1 MPNLKGLALQ
11 NFRTFTVKEDL
22 EFAPIT
28 LITGTNNAGK
38 SSVFKAIQFLVHNYE
53 NGIVSETLDFKDM
66 RHELGN
72 LERIFNRA
80 VMATFKNSDIQK
92 NQSMYSRLS
101 ELRDNT
107 GDGTIKL
114 PIFEDDEDLV
124 FAFPITLGSG
134 REIAA
139 FFEIRYDL
147 NRIISKTTPDEKRV
161 SHDIKSIAVVKDGKY
176 LHWSNLI
183 GYTQHDEDGPYWDL
197 QTSIDLQNI
206 IQLLLEAL
214 FKDKKGVEPNGKTED
229 YFTVDL
235 FARIK
240 KYKGIYFD
248 LPFFNKKID
257 VYEDFIKRLSEG
269 KYLFSDYSN
278 AEADDKSKLLAI
290 HENVTTQLLL
300 GKSNSHREVLDSFKD
315 SFTGIFGEMDR
326 DIVREESREKLSDK
340 TSDSNEGKN
349 IRDALTEPKLQTTPN
364 SQIFVTLLKAI
375 EKDFLDAVGKTF
387 GSLKNVYFLPTAR
400 GRNREWFIDEQNSE
414 DIQIARDFS
423 AIYLKHYKQIQNFVN
438 FWIGKGEIDEA
449 DEKGQKKQKGFK
461 IGKELYVFRDET
473 IGLTKIFLVNFDGS
487 KTPLVD
493 LGYGV
498 SQLLPIIMKIAIVAH
513 QQQRT
518 YEYNHNDPEG
528 SFETTIYFSPSTL
541 LIEEPEAN
549 LHPSLQSKIAE
560 LLIDAASRFNIQ
572 FLLETHSEYLIYK
585 FQEYIGKKIVSPNDI
600 KMYYFNH
607 PNDVKEG
614 LKEKYVNEVKIDEDG
629 SIEYEKYFGEGFFD
643 EQTNLKL
650 SLLNIRR
657 DRFIEDYESIKGKL
671 IKSGETLK
679 EYDDKINE
687 LNLKLSTTTSGK
699 DELEKQ
705 LLELKSQKDQKESE
719 FQTLIDEQE
728 RKIDEYTTKSDYSNY
743 VTEIQTIIDPTKID
757 SSKTLRYLSTGKF
770 LLKTLD
776 SAADFAPVI
785 IQYGRAM
792 EFQMTKWVNDFKS
805 SLSTVDKDT
814 WKTEVNYKD
823 KLIDIFNNL
832 GITMPSTDTI
842 GFNMGTINQK
852 KICFYQLKTF
862 TNNSD
867 TKYKFGELIQ
877 IFELFYYISPATNA
891 TYNYNS
897 VPLMVAFSDYLKNI
911 WTNYDSAEGL
921 FNTCRYILDLRNCA
935 GHTYNDT
942 VCANDVIDKSTAED
956 YVAKVEAI
964 LGCL

>member
-1 MPNLKGLALQ
+1 MPNLKGLGLQ
-11 NFRTFTVKEDL
+11 NFRTFSTKEHL
-22 EFAPIT
+22 KFAPIT

-53 NGIVSETLDFKDM
+53 NGIVSETLDFKSM

-72 LERIFNRA
+72 LERIFNRQ
-80 VMATFKNSDIQK
+80 VMSTFKSAETTK
-92 NQSMYSRLS
+92 LYSMYTRLADLS
-101 ELRDNT
+101 KEAGNNPS
-107 GDGTIKL
+107 KL

-139 FFEIRYDL
+139 SFEIRYDL
-147 NRIISKTTPDEKRV
+147 NRIISKTTPVEKRV
-161 SHDIKSIAVVKDGKY
+161 SHHIKSIAVVKDGKY

-183 GYTQHDEDGPYWDL
+183 GYTQHEEDGPYWDL

-206 IQLLLEAL
+206 IQLLLKAT
-214 FKDKKGVEPNGKTED
+214 FKNKKGLEPNEKTED

-240 KYKGIYFD
+240 KYKGICFD
-248 LPFFNKKID
+248 LPFFNNKTD
-257 VYEDFIKRLSEG
+257 AYGDFISKLSVG

-278 AEADDKSKLLAI
+278 VEAEEKSKLSAI
-290 HENVTTQLLL
+290 EESVTTKLLL
-300 GKSNSHREVLDSFKD
+300 GKSNSHSEVLDSFKD
-315 SFTGIFGEMDR
+315 SFSGIFDGMHR
-326 DIVREESREKLSDK
+326 DIVRAEFREESSEK
-340 TSDSNEGKN
+340 TSNSSEEKN
-349 IRDALTEPKLQTTPN
+349 IRDIFKEPKLQTTPN

-387 GSLKNVYFLPTAR
+387 YSLKNIYFLPTTR

-414 DIQIARDFS
+414 DIQIARDFT
-423 AIYLKHYKQIQNFVN
+423 AINLKHHKQIQNFVN
-438 FWIGKGEIDEA
+438 FWIGKGEIDED
-449 DEKGQKKQKGFK
+449 DEKGHKIQKGLK

-487 KTPLVD
+487 KTPLID

-513 QQQRT
+513 KHQRT
-518 YEYNHNDPEG
+518 YEYNHTEPEG
-528 SFETTIYFSPSTL
+528 YFETAIYFSPSTL

-585 FQEYIGKKIVSPNDI
+585 FQEYVGKKIVSPDDI

-607 PNDVKEG
+607 PYDVEVGVKD
-614 LKEKYVNEVKIDEDG
+614 KYVNEVKIDDDG
-629 SIEYEKYFGEGFFD
+629 SIEYDKYFGQGFFD

-650 SLLNIRR
+650 SLLNIQR
-657 DRFIEDYESIKGKL
+657 DRFIEDYESIKEQL

-679 EYDDKINE
+679 DYDNKIVE
-687 LNLKLSTTTSGK
+687 LNSQLSTATSGK
-699 DELEKQ
+699 EELEKQ
-705 LLELKSQKDQKESE
+705 LIDTKKQKEEKESE
-719 FQTLIDEQE
+719 LQILIDEQI
-728 RKIDEYTTKSDYSNY
+728 RKIDEYTAKADYSTY
-743 VTEIQTIIDPTKID
+743 ESEIRSIIDPNKID
-757 SSKTLRYLSTGKF
+757 PSKTLRYLSTGKF
-770 LLKTLD
+770 LLKTLG
-776 SAADFAPVI
+776 SSADFAPVV
-785 IQYGRAM
+785 IQYGRAL
-792 EFQMTKWVNDFKS
+792 EFQMIKWINDFKAFLSPSDKITFS
-805 SLSTVDKDT
+805 SD
-814 WKTEVNYKD
+814 VNYKD
-823 KLIDIFNNL
+823 KLINIFNNL
-832 GITMPSTDTI
+832 SIARPGSNTI
-842 GFNMGTINQK
+842 GFDIGGINEK
-852 KICFYQLKTF
+852 KIDFYHLKTF

-867 TKYKFGELIQ
+867 TTYKFGNLTQ
-877 IFELFYYISPATNA
+877 IFELFYYISQARNP

-897 VPLMVAFSDYLKNI
+897 VPLMVAFADYLKTI
-911 WTNYDSAEGL
+911 WRDYSSAEIL
-921 FNTCRYILDLRNCA
+921 FDTCRYILDLRNCA

-942 VCANDVIDKSTAED
+942 ICVSDIVDKSTAED

-964 LGCL
+964 FSCL

>member
-1 MPNLKGLALQ
+1 MPNLKGLGLQ
-11 NFRTFTVKEDL
+11 NFRTFSTKEDL
-22 EFAPIT
+22 KFAPIT

-53 NGIVSETLDFKDM
+53 NGIVSETLDFKSM

-72 LERIFNRA
+72 LERIFNRG
-80 VMATFKNSDIQK
+80 VMSTFKNPETPK
-92 NQSMYSRLS
+92 HHSMYSRLADFRN
-101 ELRDNT
+101 EAG
-107 GDGTIKL
+107 GDSSKL

-134 REIAA
+134 RKIAA
-139 FFEIRYDL
+139 SFEIRYDL
-147 NRIISKTTPDEKRV
+147 NRIISNTTPVEKRI

-183 GYTQHDEDGPYWDL
+183 GYAQSDEDGPYWDL

-206 IQLLLEAL
+206 IQLLLEAP
-214 FKDKKGVEPNGKTED
+214 FVKNEKEYEPNQNFEKFLTL
-229 YFTVDL
+229 DL

-240 KYKGIYFD
+240 KYGKIWFD
-248 LPFFNKKID
+248 LQFFNNKTDSYK
-257 VYEDFIKRLSEG
+257 EFIEKLSEG
-269 KYLFSDYSN
+269 KYLFSDYS
-278 AEADDKSKLLAI
+278 ELEDEEKSKLSAI
-290 HENVTTQLLL
+290 QERVTNELLL
-300 GKSNSHREVLDSFKD
+300 GKSNSHSEVLESFKNNFC
-315 SFTGIFGEMDR
+315 SIFGGMDR
-326 DIVREESREKLSDK
+326 DIVTAELREKSSAKESDPNK
-340 TSDSNEGKN
+340 EVN
-349 IRDALTEPKLQTTPN
+349 IDAFKGFKLQTTPN
-364 SQIFVTLLKAI
+364 SQIFTTLLGAI
-375 EKDFLDAVGKTF
+375 EKDFFNAVGKTF
-387 GSLKNVYFLPTAR
+387 ESLKKIYFLPTAR

-423 AIYLKHYKQIQNFVN
+423 AIYLKQHKQIQNFVN
-438 FWIGKGEIDEA
+438 FWIGRGEIDEL
-449 DEKGQKKQKGFK
+449 DQYGNKKQKGFK
-461 IGKELYVFRDET
+461 IGKELSVFRDET

-498 SQLLPIIMKIAIVAH
+498 SQLLPIIMKISIVAH
-513 QQQRT
+513 KQQRLH
-518 YEYNHNDPEG
+518 EYNHNDPEG
-528 SFETTIYFSPSTL
+528 YYETATYFSPSTL

-585 FQEYIGKKIVSPNDI
+585 FQEYIGRKIISPDDI

-629 SIEYEKYFGEGFFD
+629 SIEYDKYFGEGFFD

-650 SLLNIRR
+650 SLLNIQR
-657 DRFIEDYESIKGKL
+657 DRFVEEYESIKEKL
-671 IKSGETLK
+671 ITSGETLK

-705 LLELKSQKDQKESE
+705 LLGLKSQKDQKESE
-719 FQTLIDEQE
+719 LQTLIDEQE
-728 RKIDEYTTKSDYSNY
+728 RKIDEYTAKADYSNY
-743 VTEIQTIIDPTKID
+743 VTEIQSIIDPTKID

-770 LLKTLD
+770 LLKTLG
-776 SAADFAPVI
+776 SAADFAPVV
-785 IQYGRAM
+785 IQYGRAL
-792 EFQMTKWVNDFKS
+792 EFQMIKWVNDFKI
-805 SLSTVDKDT
+805 SLSPGDKNILS
-814 WKTEVNYKD
+814 TEANYKD
-823 KLIDIFNNL
+823 KLINIFNNL
-832 GITMPSTDTI
+832 GIAMPSPTTI
-842 GFNMGTINQK
+842 GFDIGRINEK
-852 KICFYQLKTF
+852 KIDFYHLKTF
-862 TNNSD
+862 TNNSE
-867 TKYKFGELIQ
+867 TTYKFGNLTQ
-877 IFELFYYISPATNA
+877 IFELYYFISPARNA

-897 VPLMVAFSDYLKNI
+897 VPLMVAFADYLKSI
-911 WTNYDSAEGL
+911 WRDYHSAERL

-942 VCANDVIDKSTAED
+942 ICTNDVIDKSTAED

-964 LGCL
+964 FSCL